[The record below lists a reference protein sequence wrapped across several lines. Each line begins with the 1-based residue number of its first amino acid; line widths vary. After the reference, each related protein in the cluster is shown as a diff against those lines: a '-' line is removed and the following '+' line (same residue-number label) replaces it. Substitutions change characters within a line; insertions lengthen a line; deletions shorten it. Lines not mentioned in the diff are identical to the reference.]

1 MSARIIDGK
10 AVADTIRVE
19 LRKEVESLRASGV
32 VPRLAV
38 ILAGDDAASLSY
50 VTAKQR
56 AAAGVGISAAVH
68 RIPAGDDPRLVEA
81 GIARL
86 IDGLNADPALH
97 GMILQLPVPDGVDAD
112 GLLRRIDP
120 RKDVD
125 ALHPENQGRIVI
137 GQARYYPAT
146 PHGVQQLLVRGGAD
160 PGGKHVVI
168 VGRSR
173 LVGLPLA
180 AMLLQ
185 KRAGAN
191 ATVTVCHT
199 GTPDLGAVTRT
210 ADILIAAAGQPA
222 MITAGMVRPGAVV
235 IDVGVNRVD
244 DPTRKRG
251 YRLAGD
257 VDFDRRPRSRRRD
270 HPRAR
275 RRRSH
280 DRHDAAGQRRA
291 CRPPQPMS
299 AGPARPNE
307 RNERRTHADPRRTHR
322 PDRRPATPRRRRAGA
337 ALT

>member
-1 MSARIIDGK
+1 MASGEASIGRESTTPRLRSRRFVGPDGGPYDDGMSARIIDGK
-10 AVADTIRVE
+10 AVAATIRAE
-19 LRKEVESLRASGV
+19 LRKEVASLRDGGV
-32 VPRLAV
+32 VPRLA
-38 ILAGDDAASLSY
+38 ILLAGDDAASLSY

-56 AAAGVGISAAVH
+56 AAAEVGIDADLQ
-68 RIPAGDDPRLVEA
+68 RIPGEGDPREVEA
-81 GIARL
+81 EIARR
-86 IDGLNADPALH
+86 IDALNADPALH
-97 GMILQLPVPDGVDAD
+97 GMILQLPVPDGVDSD

-146 PHGVQQLLVRGGAD
+146 PHGVQQLLVRDGAD

-199 GTPDLGAVTRT
+199 RTPDLGAVTRT
-210 ADILIAAAGQPA
+210 ADILVAAAGQPA
-222 MITAGMVRPGAVV
+222 MITADMVRPGAVV

-244 DPTRKRG
+244 DATRKRG

-257 VDFDRRPRSRRRD
+257 VDFPRVS
-270 HPRAR
+270 
-275 RRRSH
+275 
-280 DRHDAAGQRRA
+280 
-291 CRPPQPMS
+291 
-299 AGPARPNE
+299 E
-307 RNERRTHADPRRTHR
+307 V
-322 PDRRPATPRRRRAGA
+322 AGA
-337 ALT
+337 ITPVPGGVGPMTVTMLLANVARAARLNK